1 LTRRKILSIE
11 YLVKVKK
18 CLTLIHGEEM
28 MNGPLKLL
36 RSGKIEGLA
45 NTGSIYEWFEG
56 SIYLVIDET
65 VFQGKR
71 GAILCYYNPPV
82 HQVGNPALDAYLE
95 GLDRVYGKKGNLE
108 FFITVGANDPVHA
121 GGDLKE
127 SLEKL
132 DGTQTMKRKKE
143 EAGAPAAEIDA
154 LYAWADKRLE
164 KGIALHGKVRRLA
177 QQLRTVA
184 VCGGGTRFGG
194 SAEIPLMSDYIVGD
208 SRSGMC
214 FSEVMIGLL
223 PGWSGVARAI
233 VKAGLQNAQ
242 YMAMTGKEVKADKLK
257 AIGIYNVVVDVSLP
271 FPKLQR
277 TGEPK
282 ADKASY
288 AEALEKHDEETG
300 MILIPRALGIATC
313 DEAEIP
319 LAKEP
324 VALATEAEILEEVE
338 RRRDPQNYASLWG
351 KPLKEVGEEIG
362 KLGRP
367 LAPQSVEALSTLI
380 GSYDRRS
387 FDEQVFV
394 KREAEADARLYR
406 DPRFRA
412 GLTAT
417 LEQKVA
423 NYREAS

>member
-1 LTRRKILSIE
+1 MHTQ
-11 YLVKVKK
+11 
-18 CLTLIHGEEM
+18 GEKTM
-28 MNGPLKLL
+28 KGPLKLL
-36 RSGKIEGLA
+36 RSGNIEGLV
-45 NTGSIYEWFEG
+45 NTGPIYEWFEG
-56 SIYLVIDET
+56 SIYLVIDA
-65 VFQGKR
+65 VSFQGRK

-95 GLDRVYGKKGNLE
+95 GLDRVYEKRDDLE
-108 FFITVGANDPVHA
+108 FLIMLGANDPVHA

-132 DGTQTMKRKKE
+132 DRTETMKKEKE
-143 EAGAPAAEIDA
+143 EAGATAEEIDA
-154 LYAWADKRLE
+154 LYGWADGRLE

-177 QQLRTVA
+177 QELRTVA

-194 SAEIPLMSDYIVGD
+194 SAEIPLMSDYLVGD

-233 VKAGLQNAQ
+233 VKAGPGNAR

-257 AIGIYNVVVDVSLP
+257 EIGIYNVVVNVSFP
-271 FPKLQR
+271 FPKMER
-277 TGEPK
+277 SGDPK

-288 AEALEKHDEETG
+288 GAALEKHDEETG
-300 MILIPRALGIATC
+300 MILIPGALEVATC

-319 LAKEP
+319 PAGEP
-324 VALATEAEILEEVE
+324 VALAVEAEIAEEVA
-338 RRRDPQNYASLWG
+338 RRKDPQNYALLWG
-351 KPLKEVGEEIG
+351 KPLKEVRDEIG

-367 LAPQSVEALSTLI
+367 LAPQSVEALSALI
-380 GSYDRRS
+380 GSCEPEG
-387 FDEQVFV
+387 FDEEAFV
-394 KREAEADARLYR
+394 RREAEEDARLYR
-406 DPRFRA
+406 DPRFRT

-423 NYREAS
+423 NYGEAS